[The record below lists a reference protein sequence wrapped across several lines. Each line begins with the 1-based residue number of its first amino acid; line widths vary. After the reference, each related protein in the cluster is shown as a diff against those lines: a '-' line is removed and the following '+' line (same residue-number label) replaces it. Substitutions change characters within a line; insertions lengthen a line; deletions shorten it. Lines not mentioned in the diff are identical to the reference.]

1 MKEIRLIVEH
11 IKDEVSDAET
21 YAKLA
26 LQYRATDK
34 ELSSAFV
41 TLSTQEINHSEILHD
56 QAVRLIR
63 ARGEPAPVSMQAVWD
78 WEHDNYI
85 ERVAKVKALLEMVKK

>member
-1 MKEIRLIVEH
+1 MREIKLLMEHVEDEIR
-11 IKDEVSDAET
+11 DAET

-26 LQYRATDK
+26 LQYRTTDK

-85 ERVAKVKALLEMVKK
+85 ERVAKVKALLEMGKK